1 MPPGSHSPGDQSREC
16 ISMSVLKILVIPG
29 SLRTGSHNL
38 KLAMAAA
45 HELAQSGANVTR
57 ISLGDYPLPIYD
69 GDLQARS
76 GVPKP
81 AVNLKR
87 MMGSH
92 HGVVIVTPEYN
103 SSVPPL
109 VKNTIDWITRVQDPH
124 EARGQVFRERPFAI
138 AAASEGRL
146 GGTRALGALR
156 LILSACHATVVPN
169 QLALSFAD
177 QAYDD
182 MDRLKK
188 EADIE
193 ALKALVRQLIDV
205 SQHMM

>member
-1 MPPGSHSPGDQSREC
+1 MAA
-16 ISMSVLKILVIPG
+16 LKILVIPG
-29 SLRTGSHNL
+29 SLRTGSHNA

-45 HELAQSGANVTR
+45 YEFAQAGVEVTR
-57 ISLGDYPLPIYD
+57 ISLGDFPLPIYD

-76 GVPKP
+76 GVPKN

-87 MMGSH
+87 MIGAH
-92 HGVVIVTPEYN
+92 HGVLIVTPEYN
-103 SSVPPL
+103 SSVPAL

-124 EARGQVFRERPFAI
+124 ESRGQVFREKPFAI

-146 GGTRALGALR
+146 GGTRVLAALR

-193 ALKALVRQLIDV
+193 ALQALVMQLIEV
-205 SQHMM
+205 SQRMM

>member
-1 MPPGSHSPGDQSREC
+1 
-16 ISMSVLKILVIPG
+16 MSALKILVIPG
-29 SLRTGSHNL
+29 SLRSGSHNA

-45 HELAQSGANVTR
+45 HEFALAGADVTR
-57 ISLGDYPLPIYD
+57 ISLADFPLPIYD
-69 GDLQARS
+69 ADLQSKS
-76 GVPKP
+76 GVPKN

-87 MMGSH
+87 MIGSH
-92 HGVVIVTPEYN
+92 HGVLMVTPEYN
-103 SSVPPL
+103 SSVPAL

-124 EARGQVFRERPFAI
+124 ESRGQVFREKPFAI

-146 GGTRALGALR
+146 GGTRALAALR
-156 LILSACHATVVPN
+156 LILSACHAIVVPN

-193 ALKALVRQLIDV
+193 GLKALVRQLIDV